1 MFLCQCLCVGAV
13 VFSCFSDCNFVVV
26 WLCFCVCVF
35 VVAWLCF
42 RGCVFVVVWLC
53 FCASVFVLVR
63 LCFPVFL
70 IVILWWCGCVF
81 VVVWLCFV
89 FVWLCFCGGVVVFL
103 CLCGCAFVVVFLW
116 WCGCGCVFVMV
127 WLCFY
132 GGVVVFLWWCGCVFV
147 VVWLCFCGC
156 VFVVAWF
163 FLLGGLRLGGLGHK
177 PPLSLTRAPHQTPI
191 SVLVVFRCLV
201 CSCFLLLLS
210 DAVASKKQAKS
221 TVAPYYAKAGAVPP
235 RPLPL
240 PRELIWRWT
249 NGKPLPMPDC
259 SKRPCRTISKQ
270 IKGATAVEKCRL
282 LPAMPKAGKVL
293 CHPAGPPTSGR
304 RCSHACKNRRQRSRV
319 A

>member
-1 MFLCQCLCVGAV
+1 M
-13 VFSCFSDCNFVVV
+13 
-26 WLCFCVCVF
+26 
-35 VVAWLCF
+35 
-42 RGCVFVVVWLC
+42 
-53 FCASVFVLVR
+53 
-63 LCFPVFL
+63 
-70 IVILWWCGCVF
+70 
-81 VVVWLCFV
+81 
-89 FVWLCFCGGVVVFL
+89 
-103 CLCGCAFVVVFLW
+103 
-116 WCGCGCVFVMV
+116 
-127 WLCFY
+127 
-132 GGVVVFLWWCGCVFV
+132 

-191 SVLVVFRCLV
+191 SVLVVFLCLV

-221 TVAPYYAKAGAVPP
+221 TVAPYYAKAGAAPP

-240 PRELIWRWT
+240 PRELIVIWRWT